1 MRIAQLAANVDAV
14 PPSGYGGTE
23 LIVSLLTDALVEAG
37 HEVTIFASGDSRTKA
52 KLVSVHDYALR
63 FENNV
68 KTSDWPAYD
77 MRTLIKLT
85 EMQDQFDIVH
95 NHMGYQAL
103 PFLDQ
108 LKVPSVT
115 TNHDTIK
122 PFCAPI
128 YLKYA
133 HLPYAAISEAYK
145 RLNYPDKLNYQGIIY
160 NGISVAEFLTAED
173 ETVQARKYL
182 LFLGRICR
190 DKGTMEAIEIAR
202 KLALPLIIAGKLDEA
217 DEPYFRTYVEP
228 YLEPGKI
235 DFIGEVDYSKKL
247 MLFRGAI
254 AVLYP
259 IAFEEPFGLVMAEA
273 MASGT
278 PVVALDRGSV
288 REVLIDG
295 KTAVIGH
302 SVGELITRFGEIARI
317 DPKECQLRAL
327 EMFSVE
333 RMMAC
338 YERLYHTLVRAH
350 GGAQQYVDLDITS
363 G

>member
-1 MRIAQLAANVDAV
+1 M
-14 PPSGYGGTE
+14 
-23 LIVSLLTDALVEAG
+23 
-37 HEVTIFASGDSRTKA
+37 
-52 KLVSVHDYALR
+52 
-63 FENNV
+63 
-68 KTSDWPAYD
+68 
-77 MRTLIKLT
+77 
-85 EMQDQFDIVH
+85 
-95 NHMGYQAL
+95 
-103 PFLDQ
+103 
-108 LKVPSVT
+108 
-115 TNHDTIK
+115 
-122 PFCAPI
+122 
-128 YLKYA
+128 KYA
-133 HLPYAAISEAYK
+133 HLPYVAISEAYK
-145 RLNYPDKLNYQGIIY
+145 RLNFPDKLNYQAVIY
-160 NGISVAEFLTAED
+160 NGITVSEFLCEED
-173 ETVQARKYL
+173 ESVPSRKYL

-202 KLALPLIIAGKLDEA
+202 KLALPLIIAGKLDLA

-247 MLFRGAI
+247 SLFRGAL

-278 PVVALDRGSV
+278 PVLALDRGSV

-333 RMMAC
+333 KMMAG
-338 YERLYHTLVRAH
+338 YERLYHSLVKAH
-350 GGAQQYVDLDITS
+350 VSTG
-363 G
+363 

>member
-1 MRIAQLAANVDAV
+1 MRIAQLATNIESV

-23 LIVSLLTDALVEAG
+23 LVVSLLTDALVDAG
-37 HEVTIFASGDSRTKA
+37 HEVTLFASGDSKSRATLA
-52 KLVSVHDYALR
+52 SVHDRALN
-63 FENNV
+63 FDNSV
-68 KTSDWPAYD
+68 QTCHWPAYE
-77 MRTLIKLT
+77 MRTLIKLA
-85 EMQDQFDIVH
+85 EMQSQFDVVH

-108 LKVPSVT
+108 LKIPTVT
-115 TNHDTIK
+115 TNHDAIK

-133 HLPYAAISEAYK
+133 HLPYVAISEAYK
-145 RLNYPDKLNYQGIIY
+145 RLNYPDKLNYQAVIY
-160 NGISVAEFLTAED
+160 NGIHVSEFLSEED
-173 ETVQARKYL
+173 ETIQTRKYL

-202 KLALPLIIAGKLDEA
+202 KLALPLLIAGRLDEA

-235 DFIGEVDYSKKL
+235 DFIGEVDYTKKL
-247 MLFRGAI
+247 ALFRGAL

-259 IAFEEPFGLVMAEA
+259 IAIEEPFGLVMAEA

-278 PVVALDRGSV
+278 PVLALDRGSV

-295 KTAVIGH
+295 KTAVIGQ
-302 SVGELITRFGEIARI
+302 SVGELITRFSEIARI

-333 RMMAC
+333 KMTAA
-338 YERLYHTLVRAH
+338 YEKLYHTLVKAH
-350 GGAQQYVDLDITS
+350 ASVK
-363 G
+363 

>member
-1 MRIAQLAANVDAV
+1 MRIAQLAANTESV
-14 PPSGYGGTE
+14 PPSSYGGTE
-23 LIVSLLTDALVEAG
+23 QVVSLLTNALVEAG
-37 HEVTIFASGDSRTKA
+37 HDVTLFATGDSKTSA
-52 KLVSVHDYALR
+52 KLVSVHDCALSLD
-63 FENNV
+63 NSI
-68 KTSDWPAYD
+68 KITQWPAYD
-77 MRTLIKLT
+77 TRALIKLC
-85 EMQDQFDIVH
+85 EMQDQFDVVH

-108 LKVPSVT
+108 LKIPSVT
-115 TNHDTIK
+115 TNHDAIK

-128 YLKYA
+128 YLQYA
-133 HLPYAAISEAYK
+133 RLPYAAISEAYK
-145 RLNYPDKLNYQGIIY
+145 KLNYPDKLNYQAVIY
-160 NGISVAEFLTAED
+160 NGIDVSEFLSEED
-173 ETVQARKYL
+173 DSVQTRKYL

-202 KLALPLIIAGKLDEA
+202 KLALPLIIAGRLEEA

-247 MLFRGAI
+247 SLFRGAI

-259 IAFEEPFGLVMAEA
+259 IAFEEPFGIVLAEA

-278 PVVALDRGSV
+278 PVLALDRGSV
-288 REVLIDG
+288 REVLLDG

-302 SVGELITRFGEIARI
+302 SVGELITRFAEVARI

-327 EMFSVE
+327 EMFRVE
-333 RMMAC
+333 KMMTA
-338 YERLYHTLVRAH
+338 YEKLYSTLVKAH
-350 GGAQQYVDLDITS
+350 AGVK
-363 G
+363 

>member
-1 MRIAQLAANVDAV
+1 MRIAQLAANVDSV

-23 LIVSLLTDALVEAG
+23 LVVSLLTDALVEAG
-37 HEVTIFASGDSRTKA
+37 HEVTLFASGDSKTRA
-52 KLVSVHDYALR
+52 KLVSVHDYALK
-63 FENNV
+63 FDNSV
-68 KTSDWPAYD
+68 KTEDWAAYE
-77 MRTLIKLT
+77 MRTLIKLG

-103 PFLDQ
+103 PFLHQ
-108 LKVPSVT
+108 LKLPTVT
-115 TNHDTIK
+115 TNHDAIK

-128 YLKYA
+128 YLK
-133 HLPYAAISEAYK
+133 HGQLPYVAISEAYK
-145 RLNYPDKLNYQGIIY
+145 RLNYPDKLNYQAVIY
-160 NGISVAEFLTAED
+160 NGISVSEFLSEED
-173 ETVQARKYL
+173 ETAQARKYL

-247 MLFRGAI
+247 TLFRGAL

-278 PVVALDRGSV
+278 PVLALDRGSV

-295 KTAVIGH
+295 KTAVIGQ

-333 RMMAC
+333 KMMAS
-338 YERLYHTLVRAH
+338 YERLYNSLVKAH
-350 GGAQQYVDLDITS
+350 VNR
-363 G
+363 